1 MWIPTPLYESLPYA
15 YVTAG
20 SIAALSVNNLLAWIS
35 GSVLITLGSLT
46 WIARRENRR

>member
-20 SIAALSVNNLLAWIS
+20 GIAALSVNNLLAWIS
-35 GSVLITLGSLT
+35 GGVLITLGSLI
-46 WIARRENRR
+46 WIARRQHRR